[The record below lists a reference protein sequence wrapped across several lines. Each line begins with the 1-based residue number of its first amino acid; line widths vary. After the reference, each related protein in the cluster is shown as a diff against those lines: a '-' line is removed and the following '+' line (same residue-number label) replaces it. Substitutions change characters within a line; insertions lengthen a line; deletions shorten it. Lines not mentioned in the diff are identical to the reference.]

1 MIRYGCSLTKRTTTM
16 LSLNPIILF
25 VILLSFQSFFRQD
38 ESKVAVLAGVDSL
51 FEVQNKSNGEL
62 FQMHFFS
69 FHGCFSFSL
78 TQGALFSQEKN
89 FPFG

>member
-1 MIRYGCSLTKRTTTM
+1 M

-62 FQMHFFS
+62 F
-69 FHGCFSFSL
+69 
-78 TQGALFSQEKN
+78 
-89 FPFG
+89 